1 MRYNLFGSKQEVK
14 EIIRFIPKLNKKK
27 KYSVFHFTDSYL
39 RMKRQNMRQTNRS
52 KVLTREVLD
61 GGMDFQESFRFEEEP
76 IEVEEMLWR
85 ISAASVTRSPW
96 HLFKRTTRFL
106 LNNSF
111 ILHSRWCK
119 NRKHKRTDRATW

>member
-1 MRYNLFGSKQEVK
+1 
-14 EIIRFIPKLNKKK
+14 
-27 KYSVFHFTDSYL
+27 
-39 RMKRQNMRQTNRS
+39 MKRQNMRQTNRS
-52 KVLTREVLD
+52 ITEGLNKRSPGWRD
-61 GGMDFQESFRFEEEP
+61 GGMDFQESYRFEEEP

-106 LNNSF
+106 LNNSL